1 MAKPVP
7 VSPSTLKDH
16 FWKPNAD
23 LGFSRSW
30 SSVPIIAAEIEHL
43 MPVVPI
49 AFRQI
54 QSPEPLFELVGALSP
69 LPGRNLFLRAD
80 NRWLAGY
87 VPALIRLHP
96 FRPVVSPER
105 GESILCIDADSL
117 RDTRE
122 SNTQPLFNPEG
133 KPTEGLKRA
142 AAMATEFSKAQR
154 QTAHAVALL
163 AEQGLIVPW
172 ELKIKQD
179 DGSIRIN
186 RSFSHIN
193 GEALRK
199 LDAPALHKLNSA
211 GALQIAYAQL
221 LSEQRALHFNRLIKL
236 QDEAAAR
243 PATEDIESLFS
254 KQDDTIK
261 FSF

>member
-1 MAKPVP
+1 LAKPVP
-7 VSPSTLKDH
+7 ISPSTLKDH
-16 FWKPNAD
+16 GWKPAAD
-23 LGFSRSW
+23 LGFSRQW
-30 SSVPIIAAEIEHL
+30 SSVPIVAAEIEHL

-49 AFRQI
+49 AFRQVNP
-54 QSPEPLFELVGALSP
+54 SGPLFELVGALSP

-87 VPALIRLHP
+87 VPALIRLYP
-96 FRPVVSPER
+96 FRPVVNSAT
-105 GESILCIDADSL
+105 GESVLCIEAETLCKAD
-117 RDTRE
+117 TAGA
-122 SNTQPLFNPEG
+122 QQLFDHD
-133 KPTEGLKRA
+133 KPTKALQRT
-142 AAMATEFSKAQR
+142 AAMAAEFSKAQQ
-154 QTAHAVALL
+154 QTAHAVSLL

-172 ELKIKQD
+172 ELKIKQTD
-179 DGSIRIN
+179 DSLRVN
-186 RSFSHIN
+186 REFSHID
-193 GEALRK
+193 GKALRN
-199 LDAPALHKLNSA
+199 LDAETLHRLNAA

-236 QDEAAAR
+236 QDDAAAQ